1 MEALRLWTQ
10 AGAWMS
16 SEEHLKGT
24 LEPGKWADLA
34 ILSADYFSV
43 PDESIKSL
51 ESVLTM
57 VGGKVVHA
65 AGPYSR
71 MAPPPLPVSPDWL
84 PAGRKQASLAAH
96 PPLTGSH
103 AHPLIIGDAGPWTLD
118 CGCGLL

>member
-1 MEALRLWTQ
+1 
-10 AGAWMS
+10 MS

-24 LEPGKWADLA
+24 LETGKWADLA

-71 MAPPPLPVSPDWL
+71 MAPAPLPVSPDWL
-84 PAGRKQASLAAH
+84 PAGRKQASAAAIPLA
-96 PPLTGSH
+96 GGH
-103 AHPLIIGDAGPWTLD
+103 AHPLIIGDAGPWTLG